1 MTEPVPN
8 STPAPSLV
16 PPGTRAWWAS
26 LGVLTLGIAIAVS
39 ALILIALFIRPLSLF
54 FLSVCIAAALTPLVQ
69 RLSHSMPRGRAIL
82 LIYGG
87 LILLLVLILA
97 ALVPPLANQV
107 TGFIENLP
115 QLAEQGRQFLE
126 RNGIDVATLEFEGLA
141 GQIGAVGGRLVTVPF
156 SAFSGL
162 LDALLVLIVSLYLL
176 IDAAKIQNF
185 IFYLFRRAD
194 RERVATVGREVIQV
208 AGGYVRGVV
217 INVIVVS
224 VITTIGTGLIGLPF
238 ALGLGIFAG
247 LLEALP
253 VIGSLIA
260 AIPILVIAFFQ
271 SPTTGLLALAFI
283 GVLQVVQGNII
294 SPAVMKSQASV
305 PEYIAPLAVLAG
317 GAVGGI
323 LGALIAVPLV
333 AVIRVLVL
341 RVLVPFARVWTGA
354 AAEDATV
361 VAEATA

>member
-1 MTEPVPN
+1 
-8 STPAPSLV
+8 
-16 PPGTRAWWAS
+16 
-26 LGVLTLGIAIAVS
+26 
-39 ALILIALFIRPLSLF
+39 
-54 FLSVCIAAALTPLVQ
+54 
-69 RLSHSMPRGRAIL
+69 
-82 LIYGG
+82 
-87 LILLLVLILA
+87 
-97 ALVPPLANQV
+97 
-107 TGFIENLP
+107 
-115 QLAEQGRQFLE
+115 
-126 RNGIDVATLEFEGLA
+126 
-141 GQIGAVGGRLVTVPF
+141 
-156 SAFSGL
+156 
-162 LDALLVLIVSLYLL
+162 VSLYLL
-176 IDAAKIQNF
+176 LDASKIQNF
-185 IFYLFRRAD
+185 IFYIFRRSD
-194 RERVATVGREVIQV
+194 REHVAVVGREMIQV

-217 INVIVVS
+217 INIIVVS
-224 VITTIGTGLIGLPF
+224 TITTLGTSLIGLPF

-323 LGALIAVPLV
+323 LGAFIAVPLV

-341 RVLVPFARVWTGA
+341 RVLVPFARFWTGA
-354 AAEDATV
+354 AAEDAV
-361 VAEATA
+361 VVQETTA

>member
-1 MTEPVPN
+1 MTEPV
-8 STPAPSLV
+8 STSKSSPPAVPFGARTWWSSL
-16 PPGTRAWWAS
+16 A
-26 LGVLTLGIAIAVS
+26 VLTLGIAIAVS
-39 ALILIALFIRPLSLF
+39 TIILIGLFIRPLSLF
-54 FLSVCIAAALTPLVQ
+54 FLSVCIAAALSPLVV
-69 RLSHSMPRGRAIL
+69 RLSRSMPRGRAIL

-87 LILLLVLILA
+87 LVLLLVLLLA
-97 ALVPPLANQV
+97 VLVPPLANQV
-107 TGFIENLP
+107 GAFIENLP
-115 QLAEQGRQFLE
+115 NLAEQGRQFLE
-126 RNGIDVATLEFEGLA
+126 NNGIDVTTLEFEGLA

-162 LDALLVLIVSLYLL
+162 LDALLVLIVSMYLL
-176 IDAAKIQNF
+176 IDTEKIQNF
-185 IFYLFRRAD
+185 IFSIFRRSD
-194 RERVATVGREVIQV
+194 RERVEAVGREMIQV

-238 ALGLGIFAG
+238 ALGLGIFSG

-271 SPTTGLLALAFI
+271 SPTTGLLALAFV
-283 GVLQVVQGNII
+283 GVLQVVQGNLI

-317 GAVGGI
+317 AAVGGI

-341 RVLVPFARVWTGA
+341 RVLIPFARVWTGA
-354 AAEDATV
+354 AAEDAA
-361 VAEATA
+361 VAPEVTA